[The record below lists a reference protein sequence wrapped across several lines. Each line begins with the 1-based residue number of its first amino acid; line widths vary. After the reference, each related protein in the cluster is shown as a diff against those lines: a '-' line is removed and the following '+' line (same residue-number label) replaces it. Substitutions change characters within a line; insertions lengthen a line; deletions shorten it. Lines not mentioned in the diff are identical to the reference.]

1 MLLENK
7 VIEFYAILLLCDD
20 YHIML
25 ECYSDIDDL
34 KKDED
39 FNALIR
45 EYYLLAEK
53 IISFK
58 EV

>member
-7 VIEFYAILLLCDD
+7 VVEFYAILLLCDD

-34 KKDED
+34 RKDDD
-39 FNALIR
+39 FNALIG
-45 EYYLLAEK
+45 EYYPLADK
-53 IISFK
+53 LINFNK
-58 EV
+58 V